1 LATRADNISSI
12 CGTLPYMAPELHKGR
27 AYDGKAADVFALGV
41 SFFVMTEAR
50 MPFSNSKDF
59 LYKEL

>member
-1 LATRADNISSI
+1 
-12 CGTLPYMAPELHKGR
+12 MAPELHKGR

-50 MPFSNSKDF
+50 MPFSNSKDS
-59 LYKEL
+59 LYMEL